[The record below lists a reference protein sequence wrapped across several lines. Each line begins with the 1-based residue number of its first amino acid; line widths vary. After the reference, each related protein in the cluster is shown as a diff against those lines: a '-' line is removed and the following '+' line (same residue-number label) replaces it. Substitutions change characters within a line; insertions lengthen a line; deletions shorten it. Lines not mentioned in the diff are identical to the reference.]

1 MARTVPFYLSLF
13 IIYLSIIILNINGQK
28 TSSGSKTKV
37 VYAINCGG
45 EEHTGLDG
53 VHYEADPLQV
63 GIASDFGRRY
73 SIARVPPQD
82 AVLYQ
87 TERYYTNTFIYDI
100 PLSGDGDYVLVLKF
114 SEVYFT
120 SPGQKVFLFHFSF
133 S

>member
-1 MARTVPFYLSLF
+1 MARTVSFYLSVFL
-13 IIYLSIIILNINGQK
+13 IYLSIIILNINGQK
-28 TSSGSKTKV
+28 TSSGAKTKV

-73 SIARVPPQD
+73 SIARVSPQD

-120 SPGQKVFLFHFSF
+120 SPGQKVFFISF
-133 S
+133 FVS